1 MLAQPAAFRT
11 GAATKPARARRRARL
26 APALLTLHCI
36 GSVALACGGEDT
48 GEDAGI
54 LLKDSQNYRA
64 TAALS
69 IPTIETVSG
78 MDIDICWNDL
88 VRDLQCHEV
97 APLVD
102 INTVGIV
109 RLLNVEEDEAE
120 ELLAN
125 GQLAMSQVDGYLQFN
140 TDHQSTCGKLSSMSL
155 VGTPIEIGEHYSES
169 SGHTYLLVFTES
181 ADPGGAAY
189 AMTFVKP
196 LSTSTN
202 TMVNAV
208 DGCGLL
214 EFTAD
219 LTTPETV
226 PVPLEGPW
234 LMNWRDVTVDGQ
246 GYPIDVGGID
256 GVLLGF
262 YEDMTVADLEEQ
274 ILDLEI
280 IATDIWE
287 INLRQGRTAEL
298 GFAQNRDDSSLFP
311 GFDTTREGTW
321 VFGLTCSTC
330 QNPAPVVLSILEPGA
345 PPR

>member
-1 MLAQPAAFRT
+1 MHAHP
-11 GAATKPARARRRARL
+11 GAVRARL
-26 APALLTLHCI
+26 IPGLAVLCCI
-36 GSVALACGGEDT
+36 GPFALGCGGD
-48 GEDAGI
+48 DAPENAGGGI

-69 IPTIETVSG
+69 IPSVETVSG
-78 MDIDICWNDL
+78 MDIDICWDDL
-88 VRDLQCHEV
+88 VSDLQCHDV
-97 APLVD
+97 MPLVD

-109 RLLNVEEDEAE
+109 RLLNVQEDEAE

-155 VGTPIEIGEHYSES
+155 VGTRINIGEHYSES

-196 LSTSTN
+196 TSTSDN

-208 DGCGLL
+208 NGCGLL
-214 EFTAD
+214 DFTAD
-219 LTTPETV
+219 LTTPDKV
-226 PVPLEGPW
+226 PVPLERPW
-234 LMNWRDVTVDGQ
+234 IMNWRDVTKDGQ
-246 GYPIDVGGID
+246 GYEIDVGGID
-256 GVLLGF
+256 RALVGF
-262 YEDMTVADLEEQ
+262 YEGMTVAEVEEQ

-287 INLRQGRTAEL
+287 IRIEQGRTAQLE
-298 GFAQNRDDSSLFP
+298 FAQNRDDESLFP
-311 GFDTTREGTW
+311 GFDTSREGTW

-330 QNPAPVVLSILEPGA
+330 QNPAPVVLSILDPGA